1 MSDITRVRH
10 EAMATWFEIRVA
22 DRDAT
27 YIRQAAEEAFR
38 ELDRLE
44 ALLSR
49 FREDSEVS
57 AINRL
62 AAGEALVLRPD
73 TFDCLHVALQMMN
86 LTGGAFDPTLGAEMD
101 RWRSGTPGRSHGP
114 RGKLFLD
121 EATREVRCEDAPV
134 ALDLGA
140 IGKGY
145 ALDQMAVVLG
155 DWELGPTLL
164 VGGGSSLLATG
175 GRGEGWDVSLTPR
188 QSIRLMQGSVGCS
201 GLTVKGNHILDPR
214 TGLPAR
220 TPARAWVLSG
230 RAAVSDALS
239 TAFMILPEA
248 EISAVADLRPEIA
261 AILQPVDGSEQLLRL
276 GRGLGVNHC
285 LVSPAP

>member
-1 MSDITRVRH
+1 
-10 EAMATWFEIRVA
+10 MATWFEIRVA
-22 DRDAT
+22 DGDPT
-27 YIRQAAEEAFR
+27 YIRQACGEAFR

-73 TFDCLHVALQMMN
+73 TFECLQVALQMSA

-101 RWRSGTPGRSHGP
+101 RWRSGKPGREDEA
-114 RGKLFLD
+114 RGRLILD
-121 EATREVRCEDAPV
+121 ETSREVRCEDASV
-134 ALDLGA
+134 SLDLGA

-145 ALDQMAVVLG
+145 ALDQLAGVLG
-155 DWELGPTLL
+155 DWDLGPTLL

-175 GRGEGWDVSLTPR
+175 GLGEGWEVSLTAT

-201 GLTVKGNHILDPR
+201 GLTVKGTHILDPR
-214 TGLPAR
+214 TGLPAK
-220 TPARAWVLSG
+220 TPARAWALSG
-230 RAAVSDALS
+230 SAAISDALS

-248 EISAVADLRPEIA
+248 EISEVAALRPEIA
-261 AILQPVDGSEQLLRL
+261 AILQPEEGSEKLVRL

-285 LVSPAP
+285 FVTQAP